1 MPENIPSPTAQE
13 ITLREHLE
21 RLIREI
27 ISNTDKEFTALRR
40 ELDLS
45 TGFNKEASLKADKIE
60 EEWRK
65 AANEWRGAMDNL
77 INKYATVVELG
88 ALEKGM
94 LAANESDRL
103 RHASDLKALE
113 ARVYSLEM
121 EGSGFSGRIGGI
133 TATVAA
139 LLAVLGI
146 VLQFLPK
153 E

>member
-45 TGFNKEASLKADKIE
+45 TGFNKEANLKADKIE
-60 EEWRK
+60 EEWRQ

-94 LAANESDRL
+94 LAANEADRSK
-103 RHASDLKALE
+103 HTSDLKSLE
-113 ARVYSLEM
+113 ARVYNLEI
-121 EGSGFSGRIGGI
+121 EKSGFSGRIGGI

-139 LLAVLGI
+139 ILALIGI
-146 VLQFLPK
+146 AIQFIPK